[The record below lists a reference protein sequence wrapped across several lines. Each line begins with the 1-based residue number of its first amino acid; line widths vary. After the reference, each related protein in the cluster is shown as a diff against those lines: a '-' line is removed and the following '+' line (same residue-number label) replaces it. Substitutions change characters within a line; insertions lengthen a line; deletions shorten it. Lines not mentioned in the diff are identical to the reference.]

1 MECPSEC
8 KFTIKQSSEKEQL
21 ILNNYS
27 ESIAEQQE
35 LTNLHLK
42 KWIKTQNLLF
52 KNMSPLEFSKLE
64 NGKNKINQ
72 FLEKYESKLKSTL
85 NYNYVREKL
94 AIPIK
99 KKIQL
104 NHEDA
109 AEKFLNLVV
118 TYDYEETISLLTNQ
132 EIYKNDEFQK
142 NYIRRN
148 LQIKAFKAIKEFELI
163 RSALS
168 KEQDQA
174 IVEFEI
180 NGKYPLSIVLKK
192 LNNQW
197 KVWKKVFGESEI
209 VLSENEFIQR
219 VAYKYARQNFDGAYS
234 DLKKN
239 LKIFPDSP
247 DLHYYFGIYYST
259 KGKIDETKQHFFN
272 AMELDPEFV
281 EAKYNYAFIFQSE
294 GKMEKAK
301 EIYEQIL
308 EQKED
313 VKTLNNLAVIYE
325 QEKSFEEA
333 KVLLKK
339 ALELNPNFE
348 LAKKNLERS
357 NLATKPH
364 IMPEADP
371 PLAEKDTKLD
381 KSNS

>member
-8 KFTIKQSSEKEQL
+8 KFTIKQSSRKEQL

-42 KWIKTQNLLF
+42 KWIQTQNLLF
-52 KNMSPLEFSKLE
+52 KNMSPLEFSKTE
-64 NGKNKINQ
+64 NGKDKINQ
-72 FLEKYESKLKSTL
+72 FLEKYESKLKSML

-99 KKIQL
+99 KKSQL
-104 NHEDA
+104 NHEDIS
-109 AEKFLNLVV
+109 EKFLNLVV
-118 TYDYEETISLLTNQ
+118 NYDYEETISLLTNQ
-132 EIYKNDEFQK
+132 EIYKNDKFQK
-142 NYIRRN
+142 NYIKRN
-148 LQIKAFKAIKEFELI
+148 LQIKAFKTIKEFELI

-180 NGKYPLSIVLKK
+180 NSKYPLSIVLKK

-209 VLSENEFIQR
+209 MLSENEFIQR
-219 VAYKYARQNFDGAYS
+219 VAYKYAKQNFDGAYPE
-234 DLKKN
+234 LKKN

-259 KGKIDETKQHFFN
+259 KGKIDEAKQHFFN

-294 GKMEKAK
+294 GKMEMAK
-301 EIYEQIL
+301 KIYEQIL
-308 EQKED
+308 EQKEE

-325 QEKSFEEA
+325 QEKSLEEA

-348 LAKKNLERS
+348 LAKKNLERI
-357 NLATKPH
+357 NLATKSPH
-364 IMPEADP
+364 
-371 PLAEKDTKLD
+371 
-381 KSNS
+381 